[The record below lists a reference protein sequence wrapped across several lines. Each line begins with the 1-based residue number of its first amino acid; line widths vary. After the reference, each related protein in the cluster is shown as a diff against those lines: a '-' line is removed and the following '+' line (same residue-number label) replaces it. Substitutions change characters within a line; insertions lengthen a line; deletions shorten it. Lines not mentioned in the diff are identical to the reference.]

1 MAAQNRFY
9 RTDYP
14 EYLKEELGNRFG
26 PGSHRNKQSVPVL
39 VARIYDYD
47 DTAKTWSRVSAEFGD
62 FTNVIQVTS
71 GPNTI
76 TIPDASKN
84 DNANVLTKRYDKVT
98 TTLVDVVSGKFDPV
112 LGKNVA
118 EENKSTAQITN
129 VKLDVGGRVG
139 TTTRGEITISAK
151 GNPEDLNQLVDCVTI
166 LGARIELAIA
176 HQLGGKQNDVANALT
191 YSGRIYDYSF
201 TYETDLDFTVN
212 IKTIGLADTLTQLSG
227 FPTYN
232 IDKTATVQPK
242 GAVKEYPVI
251 KTKDKNGNAIDL
263 PVTNLLQLID
273 AIIVQETDPPP
284 TGKFKGRNGDVLDIK
299 GLPDPGG
306 VFDKPYGMG
315 QYRTFDGGKYYLN
328 LEAIRLLYMQVNE
341 YLADLTGNKTL
352 AKLKIRWMPGNTL
365 LEKAPGSRYDWLFS
379 ADPTKILIPNTLA
392 DQQPR
397 GFTNG
402 PGGKVFNFAT
412 TAVSAGGASDA
423 GNIGGIY
430 IERQVI
436 FDAAGAKL
444 GDTRFAV
451 AGTKSVE
458 AFFDAIF
465 KEIKTQSGGVLDL
478 ALISDTEKA
487 LNIPDIS
494 STVADIDQTE
504 LYIVDRNYVKLE
516 DPKPPILVFPFL
528 PGVTNPA
535 HPKQHH
541 FKDFTSKSRGLS
553 ANVPKSLAAKAFI
566 RDVNFVAA
574 ESQVTDDAAAV
585 DPTEITPAEI
595 QLKLDEL
602 GKLQRRLI
610 QAVDDTAL
618 VNSITPKV
626 QQILADLNKMNAPN
640 AAPKANT
647 ERKDLLLEKAKT
659 KNFTTALTLSMSSFG
674 ISGFKWGHA
683 LALDFIPNT
692 APDNTVFSINQITH
706 TIVFATTTDRAAGW
720 ETTINCL
727 ARLRPPAE
735 LKHQINVTDLT
746 GGGTAHATDTI
757 IALPTAG
764 NEKAGTIKYRKNKV
778 TGKTE
783 VVPGTGAGNMPSI
796 SDRGKKI
803 K

>member
-26 PGSHRNKQSVPVL
+26 AGSHKNKQSVPVL

-84 DNANVLTKRYDKVT
+84 DNANVLTKRYDKVA

-112 LGKNVA
+112 LQKNVA
-118 EENKSTAQITN
+118 EENKSTAQIAN

-232 IDKTATVQPK
+232 IDKTAGVQPK

-273 AIIVQETDPPP
+273 AIIVQETDP
-284 TGKFKGRNGDVLDIK
+284 TRSTFRGLNGQGFIIK
-299 GLPDPGG
+299 GVPQPKGMW
-306 VFDKPYGMG
+306 DKPFALG

-365 LEKAPGSRYDWLFS
+365 YEKAPGSRYDWLFS
-379 ADPTKILIPNTLA
+379 ADPTKILIPNTYA
-392 DQQPR
+392 QQQPL
-397 GFTNG
+397 GYTNG
-402 PGGKVFNFAT
+402 NQGKAFNFAT

-436 FDAAGAKL
+436 FDAAGAKF

-528 PGVTNPA
+528 PGVTNPD

-595 QLKLDEL
+595 TLKLDEL
-602 GKLQRRLI
+602 GKLQQRLI

-618 VNSITPKV
+618 VNSLTPKV

-640 AAPKANT
+640 AAPKANKK
-647 ERKDLLLEKAKT
+647 RKDLLLEKAAT

-683 LALDFIPNT
+683 LALDFVPNT

-706 TIVFATTTDRAAGW
+706 TIAFATTTDRAAGW

-746 GGGTAHATDTI
+746 GGGTPHATDTI
-757 IALPTAG
+757 ISLPKVTGPGG
-764 NEKAGTIKYRKNKV
+764 NEKEGTIKYDASGNV
-778 TGKTE
+778 I
-783 VVPGTGAGNMPSI
+783 PSTGAGNMPSI
-796 SDRGKKI
+796 SYRGKKI
-803 K
+803 EG